1 MKGSSLGEVFR
12 LYLQEM
18 RRPAHYIV
26 ALGVGS
32 LLTLIARLDLSLPIA
47 PFIVPFLVSSVG
59 RTVARAAN
67 RKNEQLLELPAQ
79 RASPGF
85 VICRDG
91 RIEAAAGKT
100 AELFERLA
108 VKRIHDFLVCPEQPD
123 VIDTICSGTPV
134 DPAAEVYAPAEKRW
148 YRVFTHSSPRQPS
161 VLVWLE
167 DVTEEHEGR
176 ERRHMLR
183 AFQIDALESA
193 SNDPVVQQ
201 GDERLARLILGGGFS
216 AVLFAQL
223 DADGALVGSAFKESD
238 GDTLERSAPIRICPD
253 SHAPIF
259 RSRTENRAIAASRR
273 QGRSGAA
280 GEFELEFP
288 VAAEVQEFLNQRVDN
303 LVNYHAGPTSIVA
316 FNKRPSLTR
325 SDITFLEAAVDAAHS
340 LFAAIDVARDR
351 DLRFIQAI
359 HGLCA
364 SAEFSDE
371 ITGSHIWRVNAYS
384 ELLARSLCSDGPLCR
399 DIGQVAAA
407 HDIGKVAMP
416 ELVHAPRALS
426 RSEWARMQLHTV
438 FGAQILDRMIQLGE
452 NADPRLTMAREI
464 ALNHHQR
471 WDGKGYP
478 GLLDSAGRHV
488 ALESRDAGTYTALR
502 PPKGTEI
509 PLAARVVSVCDAY
522 DALRSQRPYKAGF
535 DHETAVALIGHDD
548 RTDASGA
555 DRFGPDVFEAFM
567 DLRERFAEIFAD
579 SNEKAS

>member
-1 MKGSSLGEVFR
+1 MNGSSLGETVG

-18 RRPAHYIV
+18 RRPTHYIV

-32 LLTLIARLDLSLPIA
+32 LLTLIARLDASLPIA
-47 PFIVPFLVSSVG
+47 PFIVPFLVSSIG

-79 RASPGF
+79 RSSPGF

-108 VKRIHDFLVCPEQPD
+108 VTRIHDFLESPERPG
-123 VIDTICSGTPV
+123 VIDEICSGGPV
-134 DPAAEVYAPAEKRW
+134 DPTAEVFAPSLKRW
-148 YRVFTHSSPRQPS
+148 YRVFTHVDSRRPS

-167 DVTEEHEGR
+167 DVTEEHDGR
-176 ERRHMLR
+176 ERRHMMR
-183 AFQIDALESA
+183 DFQIDVLETFS
-193 SNDPVVQQ
+193 SNPIVQD
-201 GDERLARLILGGGFS
+201 GDERLARLILSAGFA

-223 DADGALVGSAFKESD
+223 DGDGALVGSAFKAIED
-238 GDTLERSAPIRICPD
+238 GELVRSTPMRICPD

-259 RSRTENRAIAASRR
+259 RSRAENRAIAASRG

-280 GEFELEFP
+280 PEFDREFP
-288 VAAEVQEFLNQRVDN
+288 VAAEVQQFLNQRVEN

-325 SDITFLEAAVDAAHS
+325 ADITFLEAAVDAAHS
-340 LFAAIDVARDR
+340 LFAAMDVAHDR

-522 DALRSQRPYKAGF
+522 DALRSERPYKAGF
-535 DHETAVALIGHDD
+535 DHETAVALIEHDD
-548 RTDASGA
+548 RSDASGA
-555 DRFGPDVFEAFM
+555 DRFGPDVFAAFM
-567 DLRERFAEIFAD
+567 DLRDQFAAIF
-579 SNEKAS
+579 SGSHEKAS